1 MNSPVRAKK
10 HLGQHFLKDEQIA
23 LNIVKS
29 LTFKHQ
35 EKKVLEIGPGM
46 GVLTKYLIK
55 DESFSTHAIDIDR
68 ESIEYL
74 HQHFPMLK
82 DRIISGD
89 FLRLPLNELFSEKF
103 IVIGN
108 FPYNISSQ
116 ILFKVLEHKDQVTE
130 VVGMFQKE
138 VAERI
143 ASVPKKKAYGI
154 LSVFMQAYYDVEYL
168 FTVNEDVFD
177 PPPKVKSAVIRFTR
191 NANLKLNCNEE
202 FFVKVV
208 KTGFNQRRKTL
219 RNALK
224 SLLPA
229 NGADTIPFLNQ
240 RAEELSYREF
250 EHLTNCIE
258 GSRSAIA
265 NQ

>member
-1 MNSPVRAKK
+1 MIPSVRAKK

-23 LNIVKS
+23 QQIVGS
-29 LTFKHQ
+29 LLLKHH
-35 EKKVLEIGPGM
+35 ERCVLEIGPGM
-46 GVLTKYLIK
+46 GILTKYLIQQK
-55 DESFSTHAIDIDR
+55 AFKTSIIDIDR
-68 ESIEYL
+68 ESILYL
-74 HQHFPMLK
+74 QNAFPELK
-82 DRIISGD
+82 ENILSGD
-89 FLRLPLNELFSEKF
+89 FLKMRLDDYFQDTLA
-103 IVIGN
+103 IIGN

-116 ILFKVLEHKDQVTE
+116 ILFKVLEHKNLVTE

-168 FTVNEDVFD
+168 FTVHEDVFN

-191 NANLKLNCNEE
+191 NKNLKLDCNEAL
-202 FFVKVV
+202 FITVV

-224 SLLPA
+224 SILPL
-229 NGADTIPFLNQ
+229 NTEIPFLSQ

-258 GSRSAIA
+258 KNSQV
-265 NQ
+265 N